1 MMLKRSLA
9 KFSYIYDAHGEL
21 LAVPLLCIVNQY
33 RLKKEFL
40 SNKHNAIEN
49 NPIKY
54 KYVLPSTTT
63 ISIMNLISCDLY
75 RYWFRVY
82 NKNE

>member
-1 MMLKRSLA
+1 MMLKKVIGVILLYSTMHRGTLGRS
-9 KFSYIYDAHGEL
+9 
-21 LAVPLLCIVNQY
+21 PIVY
-33 RLKKEFL
+33 CKPIPIEFL
-40 SNKHNAIEN
+40 SNIHSHKD

-63 ISIMNLISCDLY
+63 INLISCDPY

>member
-1 MMLKRSLA
+1 MNTMHRGTLGRS
-9 KFSYIYDAHGEL
+9 
-21 LAVPLLCIVNQY
+21 PIVY
-33 RLKKEFL
+33 CKPIPIKKEFL
-40 SNKHNAIEN
+40 SNIHNAIEN

-63 ISIMNLISCDLY
+63 ISIINLISCDPY